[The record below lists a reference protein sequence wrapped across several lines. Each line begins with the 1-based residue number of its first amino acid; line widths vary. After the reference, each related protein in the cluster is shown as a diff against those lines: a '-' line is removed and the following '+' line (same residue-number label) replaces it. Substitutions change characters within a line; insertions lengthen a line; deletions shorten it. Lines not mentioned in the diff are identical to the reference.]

1 MSMHARTIVLVLVA
15 GVACGGAE
23 HSRATPAPT
32 ATRVSETKA
41 PATPAAP
48 KGAASGTDDDGFVA
62 PGADGW
68 GTAASLRYL
77 EEVRG
82 SANANEALPMIV
94 VLHGLG
100 DRPHPE
106 WIGGLPVPVRLVLP
120 QAPTSYAGGF
130 AWFAYTSAEAR
141 PEDLARDIA
150 GATEQLAR
158 AIDVLRARRPTR
170 GLALVA
176 GFSQGGMLSYALA
189 LRHPEQVALA
199 VPIAGFLPEPLWP
212 KQHGRDI
219 RYPPIHALHGDADGR
234 VPIALARSLTAHLAR
249 LGFDARLDE
258 QHGVAHA
265 ITPMMFEHLRTTLAS
280 ALTDGGTH

>member
-1 MSMHARTIVLVLVA
+1 MHARALLLLLGA
-15 GVACGGAE
+15 VACGGAE
-23 HSRATPAPT
+23 RSRVTPASTATSVSETRAPAAAATPAS
-32 ATRVSETKA
+32 ATSSA
-41 PATPAAP
+41 
-48 KGAASGTDDDGFVA
+48 GHDGFVA

-68 GTAASLRYL
+68 GTAANLRYL
-77 EEVRG
+77 EELRG
-82 SANANEALPMIV
+82 DASANEALPMIV

-120 QAPTSYAGGF
+120 QAPTPYAGGF
-130 AWFAYTSAEAR
+130 AWFAYTSADAR
-141 PEDLARDIA
+141 PGDLAHDID

-170 GLALVA
+170 GLVLVT